1 MRTAVDQTLESATT
15 QEASEGRGVAVSVI
29 IPARNEE
36 QFLAECLDSLC
47 RLEYPRESFE
57 VILVDNGSTDRT
69 LEIAERFKSSLD
81 LRILQKAGVP
91 ISALR
96 NLGAAAARGEVFAF
110 LDADCRVPLSW
121 LRDATALLR
130 TQGAG
135 VIGAE
140 PLLPENVTWV
150 SRAWL
155 GRRPVEKRGEVS
167 YVGTANFIVSRENF
181 VRVGGF
187 DESLETNED
196 CEFCHRIRAAG
207 LSVLAFPQIAIVHL
221 RVPRTLADFYRKQKW
236 HGTHVFNVFLRE
248 ISALANARA
257 VFFALYTLTCLIGI
271 VAGGFFAL
279 ATHRVGLLALAF
291 AAILLPPVLLA
302 AQAAMVRKSWADWGP
317 LAVLYLTYGFAR
329 AVCILNI
336 RVWLAAT
343 RPAPVTGVARSST
356 RTQTPTP

>member
-1 MRTAVDQTLESATT
+1 MTTTVDQTPESVTR
-15 QEASEGRGVAVSVI
+15 QEGRGVAVSVI

-36 QFLAECLDSLC
+36 QFLAECLESLR
-47 RLEYPRESFE
+47 RLDFPRESFE

-69 LEIAERFKSSLD
+69 LEIAARFKPSLD

-96 NLGAAAARGEVFAF
+96 NLGAAAARGDVFAF
-110 LDADCRVPLSW
+110 LDADCRVPPSW
-121 LRDATALLR
+121 LRDATALLC
-130 TQGAG
+130 TQGVG

-140 PLLPENVTWV
+140 PLLPENATWV
-150 SRAWL
+150 CRAWL
-155 GRRPVEKRGEVS
+155 GRRTVEKRGEVN

-181 VRVGGF
+181 LRVSGF

-236 HGTHVFNVFLRE
+236 HGTHVFKVFLRE

-257 VFFALYTLTCLIGI
+257 ILFALYTLLCLAGI
-271 VAGGFFAL
+271 VAGGLFAL
-279 ATHRVGLLALAF
+279 ATNRFGLLT
-291 AAILLPPVLLA
+291 AAVAAMLLPSVFLA
-302 AQAAMVRKSWADWGP
+302 AQAAVARKSWMNWWP
-317 LAVLYLTYGFAR
+317 LTLLYLTYGFAR
-329 AVCILNI
+329 AVCILNV
-336 RVWLAAT
+336 RAWLTAFRPPGVPEARGSARAKT
-343 RPAPVTGVARSST
+343 PAP
-356 RTQTPTP
+356 

>member
-1 MRTAVDQTLESATT
+1 MTTALDQTQESVARPG
-15 QEASEGRGVAVSVI
+15 GRRIAFSVI

-36 QFLAECLDSLC
+36 QFLAECLESLC
-47 RLEYPRESFE
+47 RLDFPAESFE

-69 LEIAERFKSSLD
+69 LEIAAQFKSSLG

-110 LDADCRVPLSW
+110 LDADCRVPPSW
-121 LRDATALLR
+121 LRDATALLH
-130 TQGAG
+130 TPGAG

-140 PLLPENVTWV
+140 PLLPENVTWI

-155 GRRPVEKRGEVS
+155 GRRPVEKRGEVT

-181 VRVGGF
+181 LRVGGF

-236 HGTHVFNVFLRE
+236 HGTHVFKVFLRE

-257 VFFALYTLTCLIGI
+257 VFFALYTLLCLMGI
-271 VAGGFFAL
+271 VAGGLFAL
-279 ATHRVGLLALAF
+279 TTHRVGLLA
-291 AAILLPPVLLA
+291 AAVVAMLLPSVLLA
-302 AQAAMVRKSWADWGP
+302 AQAAMARKSWADWGP
-317 LAVLYLTYGFAR
+317 LTLLYLTYGFAR
-329 AVCILNI
+329 AVCILNA
-336 RVWLAAT
+336 RAWLTAART
-343 RPAPVTGVARSST
+343 APGVSEARGSARAQNPAP
-356 RTQTPTP
+356 

>member
-1 MRTAVDQTLESATT
+1 MTTAVDQTSESATRP
-15 QEASEGRGVAVSVI
+15 QGRGLSVSVI
-29 IPARNEE
+29 IPARNEA

-47 RLEYPRESFE
+47 RLDFPCGSFE
-57 VILVDNGSTDRT
+57 VILVDNGSADQT
-69 LEIAERFKSSLD
+69 LAIAERFQSSLD

-96 NLGAAAARGEVFAF
+96 NLGAAAARGAVFAF
-110 LDADCRVPLSW
+110 LDADCRVPSGW

-130 TQGAG
+130 TKGAG

-155 GRRPVEKRGEVS
+155 GRRPAEKRGEVT

-181 VRVGGF
+181 RRVGGF

-196 CEFCHRIRAAG
+196 CEFCHRIREAG

-236 HGTHVFNVFLRE
+236 HGTHVFKVFLRE
-248 ISALANARA
+248 IPALTNARA
-257 VFFALYTLTCLIGI
+257 VFFALYTLLCLVGI
-271 VAGGFFAL
+271 VAGGIFAL
-279 ATHRVGLLALAF
+279 ATHWFGLLA
-291 AAILLPPVLLA
+291 AAAAAMLLPPILLA
-302 AQAAMVRKSWADWGP
+302 AQAAPARKSWADWVP
-317 LAVLYLTYGFAR
+317 LTLLYLTYGFAR
-329 AVCILNI
+329 ALCLLNV
-336 RVWLAAT
+336 RAWLSAV
-343 RPAPVTGVARSST
+343 RPAPSARET
-356 RTQTPTP
+356 RDSAAQTPAP